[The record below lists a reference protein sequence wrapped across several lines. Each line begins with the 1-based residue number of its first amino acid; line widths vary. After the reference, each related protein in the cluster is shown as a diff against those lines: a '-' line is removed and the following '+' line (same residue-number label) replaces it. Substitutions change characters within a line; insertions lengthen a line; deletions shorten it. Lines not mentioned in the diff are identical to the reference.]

1 MASISHAQQKHR
13 WIVGITGASGIC
25 YAQKLLEVLPKLV
38 DEVHVVFSE
47 AALRVLKDEEG
58 IIIRSGVISAKE
70 VCGQDHKN
78 IFFYNP
84 RDIGAKIASGT
95 MITQGMI
102 VIPCSMGTLGAIT
115 HGISNHLVHRAADVT
130 LKEGRKLIVVPREA
144 PLSTIHLKNMLT
156 LSELGVRIVPAM
168 PGFYSSPKSIDDLI
182 SHFIMKI
189 LDSMEI
195 HTDLAKRWLE

>member
-1 MASISHAQQKHR
+1 MPLMSHAHQKQR
-13 WIVGITGASGIC
+13 WIVGITGASGIR

-58 IIIRSGVISAKE
+58 ITIRSGAISAKE
-70 VCGQDHKN
+70 VCGQDYTN

-95 MITQGMI
+95 MIAQGMVI
-102 VIPCSMGTLGAIT
+102 IPCSMGTLGAIA

-144 PLSTIHLKNMLT
+144 PLSTIHLKNMLI
-156 LSELGVRIVPAM
+156 LSELGARIVPAM
-168 PGFYSSPKSIDDLI
+168 PGFYNSPKSIDDLI
-182 SHFIMKI
+182 SHFIMKV
-189 LDSMEI
+189 LDSMGI